1 MFVKKRIYIFI
12 VKYLYSCKGEL
23 HSKKRMFMPAPSIER
38 KLSVEKKGNQFNRDD
53 TVWHF
58 PMILG

>member
-1 MFVKKRIYIFI
+1 
-12 VKYLYSCKGEL
+12 
-23 HSKKRMFMPAPSIER
+23 MPAPSIER

>member
-1 MFVKKRIYIFI
+1 MHYIKPSSLLGKIKF
-12 VKYLYSCKGEL
+12 LL
-23 HSKKRMFMPAPSIER
+23 QLRMFMPAPSIER